1 MSETGRGRPFTQ
13 YTAWTP
19 ALLTPMRTFLRTET
33 GGAAVLL
40 AAAVASLVWVNA
52 APSSYDSVWHTDL
65 SIHVGDAGIGQDL
78 RGWVNTGLMTL
89 FFFVVGLEARR
100 EFDVGELRER
110 RRVTLPLLAGV
121 AGMAAPVLI
130 YLAINAG
137 HGSSGG
143 WGAAMSTDTAFA
155 LGILA
160 LVGPRRADRLRVF
173 MLTVVVVDD
182 FVALLVIAVGYTDH
196 LDLPPLL
203 LAVGLFGA
211 VLAVRAAGVRTGVPF
226 ALLGVATWVALF
238 ESGVD
243 PVVVGLARGLVT
255 FAYPA
260 AREDLERATER
271 FRLFREQPTS
281 ELARLARTSVGA
293 AVSPNERLQRMY
305 HPWTS
310 YVIVPLFALANVG
323 IPISGDSLARAATS
337 PITLGIL
344 VGYVAGKPLGIVGTS
359 WLVSRL
365 SGGRLRPPVG
375 WAAVAGVGS
384 AAGIGFTVALL
395 ISSLAFEGE
404 QLADAKA
411 GVLAAAGVASLL
423 SWLVFRVTDLLPPVR
438 RARALLGTSLTLV
451 DLSVPV
457 DPDSDHIRGPYDAP
471 VTLLEYGDLEC
482 PFCGQAEPV
491 VRELLA
497 GHGDLRYVWR
507 HLPLTDVHPR
517 AQLAAEATEAA
528 AAQGAFW
535 EMHDMVRPHLCSLNN
550 AAGGRGSDEC

>member
-78 RGWVNTGLMTL
+78 RGWVNSGLMTL

-243 PVVVGLARGLVT
+243 PVVVGLTMGLVT

-260 AREDLERATER
+260 AREDPAVRARECR
-271 FRLFREQPTS
+271 HPDQRRLPG
-281 ELARLARTSVGA
+281 ARRHV
-293 AVSPNERLQRMY
+293 PD
-305 HPWTS
+305 HP
-310 YVIVPLFALANVG
+310 
-323 IPISGDSLARAATS
+323 GD
-337 PITLGIL
+337 P
-344 VGYVAGKPLGIVGTS
+344 
-359 WLVSRL
+359 
-365 SGGRLRPPVG
+365 GRLRRRQTARHRRHVLARQPAQRG
-375 WAAVAGVGS
+375 AAAPARRLGSGCRRGQCRGDRVHGS
-384 AAGIGFTVALL
+384 AA
-395 ISSLAFEGE
+395 
-404 QLADAKA
+404 D
-411 GVLAAAGVASLL
+411 
-423 SWLVFRVTDLLPPVR
+423 
-438 RARALLGTSLTLV
+438 
-451 DLSVPV
+451 
-457 DPDSDHIRGPYDAP
+457 
-471 VTLLEYGDLEC
+471 
-482 PFCGQAEPV
+482 
-491 VRELLA
+491 LLA
-497 GHGDLRYVWR
+497 GVRGG
-507 HLPLTDVHPR
+507 
-517 AQLAAEATEAA
+517 AA
-528 AAQGAFW
+528 
-535 EMHDMVRPHLCSLNN
+535 S
-550 AAGGRGSDEC
+550 

>member
-40 AAAVASLVWVNA
+40 AAAAASLVWVNA

-78 RGWVNTGLMTL
+78 RGWVNSGLMTL

-243 PVVVGLARGLVT
+243 PVVVGLAMGLVT

-535 EMHDMVRPHLCSLNN
+535 EMHDMVRPRLCSLNN